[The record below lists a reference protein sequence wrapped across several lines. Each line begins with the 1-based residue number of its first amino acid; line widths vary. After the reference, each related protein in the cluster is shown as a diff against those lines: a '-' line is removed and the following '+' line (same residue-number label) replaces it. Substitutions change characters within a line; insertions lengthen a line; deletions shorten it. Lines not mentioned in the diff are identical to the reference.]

1 MTDSTP
7 DFSWFDARALGPVA
21 ASGVIRCESADFQ
34 VDEILGF
41 QPDGEGDHLLL
52 WVEKT
57 DCNTAWVAGQIA
69 RQAGVQRRDLGFS
82 GLKDRWAITRQYFS
96 VPASGGSCEQ
106 WAGWEGEGFKVLTA
120 TRHRKKLRRGS
131 HQGNRFQLRVRE
143 LQADHQEL
151 ERRLQAVARGG
162 VPNYFGEQRFGRAMG
177 NLALAERVLSDP
189 RRRWQRNER
198 EFAFSAARSAL
209 FNEVLARRVREGSW
223 NTLLPGELVMLA
235 GSRSVFLVEDIDES
249 IQARLASGD
258 IGPSGPLA
266 GESSMQPS
274 GRALA
279 LEQEVLSRYA
289 HWVDGLCAARVKGDR
304 RRLIL
309 GVSNLQWH
317 VGDQTLELSFT
328 LPSGCFAT
336 AVLRELLTYTEA
348 QRRHKEG

>member
-1 MTDSTP
+1 MTDTTP
-7 DFSWFDARALGPVA
+7 DFSWLDTRALGPPA

-34 VDEILGF
+34 VDEVLGF
-41 QPDGEGDHLLL
+41 EPEGEGDHLLL

-57 DCNTAWVAGQIA
+57 DCNTAWVAGQLA

-106 WAGWEGEGFKVLTA
+106 WSGWESEGFKVLAA
-120 TRHRKKLRRGS
+120 TRHRRKLRRGS

-143 LQADHQEL
+143 LDGDRQEL
-151 ERRLQAVARGG
+151 ERRLQTVARGG
-162 VPNYFGEQRFGRAMG
+162 VPNYFGEQRFGRDMG
-177 NLALAERVLSDP
+177 NLALAQRVLSDP
-189 RRRWQRNER
+189 RRRWHRNER

-209 FNEVLARRVREGSW
+209 FNEVLARRIGQGSW
-223 NTLLPGELVMLA
+223 NTLLPGELVMLE
-235 GSRSVFLVEDIDES
+235 GSRSVFLAEDIDES

-266 GESSMQPS
+266 GESVMQPT
-274 GRALA
+274 GLALA
-279 LEQEVLSRYA
+279 LEQEVLAGFS

-304 RRLIL
+304 RRLVL
-309 GVSNLQWH
+309 EVSNMQWRFEDH
-317 VGDQTLELSFT
+317 SLELSFT

-336 AVLRELLTYTEA
+336 AVLRELLDYTEA
-348 QRRHKEG
+348 KRRNDPA